1 MAHSMAQKWA
11 RKKIA
16 VQGHSLA
23 AWPHDQVADILSE
36 EPVMMV
42 TQFADA
48 ELLNAPLIQRVLEL
62 ERDPAFSHRMKI
74 GGSKVRN
81 VADWGLPEAELLN
94 ERAKAFFSMVADV
107 KFPLVDLSWASISR
121 KYEYLSPHSHL
132 NAEASVVYCLDAG
145 DENPEYPLNGRLSFA
160 DPRLPGCCDK
170 EPGRVTMEVA
180 PPMQAGSMVIFPS
193 DLVHFVHP
201 YYGIRPRITIA
212 WNIR

>member
-1 MAHSMAQKWA
+1 MAQSMAQKWA
-11 RKKIA
+11 RKKI
-16 VQGHSLA
+16 VIQDHQLS
-23 AWPHDQVADILSE
+23 AWPENQVADVISE

-42 TQFADA
+42 TQFTDC
-48 ELLNAPLIQRVLEL
+48 ELFNMRLIERVLEL
-62 ERDPAFSHRMKI
+62 EANPECTHRMKI

-81 VADWGLPEAELLN
+81 VAEWGIPEAELLN
-94 ERAKAFFSMVADV
+94 ERAKAFYSMVTDV
-107 KFPLVDLSWASISR
+107 KYPIVDLSWASISR
-121 KYEYLSPHSHL
+121 KYEYLTAHSHL
-132 NAEASVVYCLDAG
+132 NAEASVVYCLELG
-145 DENPEYPLNGRLSFA
+145 DENPEYPLSGRLSFA

-170 EPGRVTMEVA
+170 EPGCVTMEVT